1 MPMDIEQTA
10 KELRGRIAG
19 EVQTNSFTRELY
31 SRDAS
36 IFEIQPS
43 IVVFPKVVKDVEE
56 IVRFVHEKKSAGQD
70 ISLSARAAGTD
81 MTGGSL
87 TSSIMV
93 VFTKYLNQVQ
103 VFEDYAVTQLG
114 AYYRDFEKETLK
126 HDLILPSYPVSRNI
140 AAMGGIINN
149 NSGGERTLM
158 YGQTDRYVEEL
169 HVVLSDG
176 STALFHPL
184 DAAQLEEKKKLQ
196 NLEGEIYRRMHELIQ
211 SNEEVITAGKP
222 TVSKN
227 ASGYALWRVW
237 NKEKNTFN
245 LAQLIVGAQ
254 GTLAFVTAAR
264 VRLVHPKNNRAML
277 VIFLKS
283 LSEVPAIVH
292 RVLAFEPESFESYD
306 DHTFKLAIRFLPD
319 IMRGLGLRKMIQLG
333 FAFLPEVWMALT
345 GGVPKL
351 ILTAEFAEDSAA
363 AAQGKADAASQALES
378 LGISNKVAKNEIQS
392 EKYWIVRRES
402 FSLLRKNLHG
412 YTAAPFIDDFVVNPD
427 LLPRFMPELNELLA
441 KYDLIYTVAGH
452 IGNGNF
458 HIIPLMNM
466 SDPKS
471 KEVIRELSGKVY
483 ELIIK
488 YHGSITGEHN
498 DGIIRTPFLPLMFGE
513 RMVELFA
520 ETKKIFDPLNILN
533 PGKKVGGTFENIATH
548 MISKSQV

>member
-184 DAAQLEEKKKLQ
+184 DAAQLE
-196 NLEGEIYRRMHELIQ
+196 
-211 SNEEVITAGKP
+211 
-222 TVSKN
+222 
-227 ASGYALWRVW
+227 
-237 NKEKNTFN
+237 
-245 LAQLIVGAQ
+245 
-254 GTLAFVTAAR
+254 
-264 VRLVHPKNNRAML
+264 
-277 VIFLKS
+277 
-283 LSEVPAIVH
+283 
-292 RVLAFEPESFESYD
+292 
-306 DHTFKLAIRFLPD
+306 
-319 IMRGLGLRKMIQLG
+319 
-333 FAFLPEVWMALT
+333 
-345 GGVPKL
+345 
-351 ILTAEFAEDSAA
+351 
-363 AAQGKADAASQALES
+363 
-378 LGISNKVAKNEIQS
+378 
-392 EKYWIVRRES
+392 
-402 FSLLRKNLHG
+402 
-412 YTAAPFIDDFVVNPD
+412 
-427 LLPRFMPELNELLA
+427 
-441 KYDLIYTVAGH
+441 
-452 IGNGNF
+452 
-458 HIIPLMNM
+458 
-466 SDPKS
+466 
-471 KEVIRELSGKVY
+471 
-483 ELIIK
+483 
-488 YHGSITGEHN
+488 
-498 DGIIRTPFLPLMFGE
+498 
-513 RMVELFA
+513 
-520 ETKKIFDPLNILN
+520 
-533 PGKKVGGTFENIATH
+533 
-548 MISKSQV
+548 